1 MYTNSRPQNPIAN
14 ASTRV
19 SADAGM
25 LAAMATRGSPFG
37 RVTLVSGPEAL
48 LADRAVEA
56 LNRQLLDEAP
66 EAEVT
71 ETDASRLDRGKLTE
85 ITNPSLFATRRAA
98 VVTDL
103 ASLPTELQPD
113 ITALATAPPPDLAL
127 VLVHGGGPKGKALL
141 DKVKAAGATVVD
153 CPPVKPWE
161 LPQFVSA
168 EAKQLGT
175 AIEPGAAQVL
185 VDALGHDLRTLA
197 AAVRQL
203 AADSEGERLSAD
215 KVRRYFAGRSEVT
228 SFAVADAALA
238 GRTGLAMEQ
247 LRWALSTGVA
257 PVLVTSALAAG
268 VRGLGKLVTAGGGMR
283 EADLAREVGVPPWKL
298 KSMRAQARG
307 WDAGGLA
314 HALQAVA
321 VADAEVKGAADDAA
335 FALERMVLTVSRA
348 RRG

>member
-1 MYTNSRPQNPIAN
+1 
-14 ASTRV
+14 
-19 SADAGM
+19 
-25 LAAMATRGSPFG
+25 
-37 RVTLVSGPEAL
+37 
-48 LADRAVEA
+48 VEA
-56 LNRQLLDEAP
+56 IRQQIREEAP

-71 ETDASRLDRGKLTE
+71 ETEAAQLDRGKLAE
-85 ITNPSLFATRRAA
+85 ITNPSLFSARRAA

-113 ITALATAPPPDLAL
+113 ITALATAPPADVAL

-141 DKVKAAGATVVD
+141 DKVKAVGATVVD
-153 CPPVKPWE
+153 CPAVKAWE

-168 EAKQLGT
+168 EAKQLDT
-175 AIEPGAAQVL
+175 PIEPGAAQVL
-185 VDALGHDLRTLA
+185 VDAVGHDLRALA

-203 AADSEGERLSAD
+203 VADSEGGQLTAD
-215 KVRRYFAGRSEVT
+215 QIRRYFAGRSEVT

-268 VRGLGKLVTAGGGMR
+268 VRGLGKLVTAGGGLR

-307 WDAGGLA
+307 WDTSGLA

-321 VADAEVKGAADDAA
+321 LADAEVKGAADDAA